1 MVYLVWYLDPDT
13 YPKTE
18 YPFDIQMSDQ
28 NNCKLTLQTSD
39 QN

>member
-1 MVYLVWYLDPDT
+1 MVDPDT

-28 NNCKLTLQTSD
+28 NNCKLTSQTSD